1 MSETPEAFPMR
12 RRPGR
17 PAFTRIDL
25 AVLAGLAAVLAAVL
39 LPAVQKARAAAPRA
53 ACADNLRRIGQ
64 AIHSYADAHS
74 GELPY
79 AHRNKSPLS
88 GWVTLLLP
96 HLGEDALDRQ
106 YRFDLDWYD
115 PAQRAVVSRPV
126 RVMQCPA
133 VPHPERTLTGTVN
146 GARYAVPP
154 ADYAAVSG
162 ITVDVVP
169 AVFPPSYPR
178 FGAMPVDETLRF
190 TDILDGPSNTLLVA
204 EGAGRPE
211 AWLAGHAT
219 GKYPPNDKST
229 WSAWNGNFLR
239 GYSRDGTVMPGPCAL
254 NCSNN
259 NAVYGFHRGGAYGL
273 LGDGSVRFLS
283 QDMDVYV
290 LYALATRAGG
300 EALAPGDY

>member
-1 MSETPEAFPMR
+1 MR
-12 RRPGR
+12 NHPGR
-17 PAFTRIDL
+17 AAFTRTEL
-25 AVLAGLAAVLAAVL
+25 AVLLGLAAVLTGL
-39 LPAVQKARAAAPRA
+39 LQPLLQEARAAAPRTF
-53 ACADNLRRIGQ
+53 CEDNLRRIGQ
-64 AIHSYADAHS
+64 AIQAYADAND

-96 HLGEDALDRQ
+96 YLGEDDLHKQ

-115 PAQRAVVSRPV
+115 PAQQAVVSRPLKV
-126 RVMQCPA
+126 LQCPA
-133 VPHPERTLTGTVN
+133 VPDADRMITGTIN
-146 GARYAVPP
+146 GVSYSVPP

-190 TDILDGPSNTLLVA
+190 TDILDGPSNTLLVSEA
-204 EGAGRPE
+204 AGRPQV
-211 AWLAGHAT
+211 WLAGRAT
-219 GKYPPNDKST
+219 GKVPPNDKST
-229 WSAWNGNFLR
+229 WSAWNGNFIR
-239 GYSRDGTVMPGPCAL
+239 GYSPDGKVMPGPCGV

-259 NAVYGFHRGGAYGL
+259 NAVYGFHPGGAFGL
-273 LGDGSVRFLS
+273 LGDGAVRFLKR
-283 QDMDVYV
+283 DMDVYV

-300 EALAPGDY
+300 EVLAPDDY